1 MVENGM
7 ERLESWK
14 EIASFIGRDE
24 RTAMR
29 WAKEQGMPVRRDPA
43 SKRGRVFA
51 YRSEL
56 AKWADSRSAALAGPS
71 SVSNTT
77 ETDAASEVLVME
89 GSFAA
94 RDAAELLRELPNLQ
108 PSSLG
113 WQMKGLFFAV
123 SSLLLLGIASVA
135 ILRSHASGS
144 AGAIDLMRL
153 TDDGRHK
160 RNLRSDGRILYF
172 NEFEG
177 QRSTLFSMPVQ
188 GGPVTPIGTPFA
200 NAVLQDVSRDGSELL
215 VTSPKGIEAEPEL
228 WIVSLQGGAPGR
240 VGQANCVSAR
250 WSEDNRTIACGK
262 RASISLLKAD
272 GSSSHEIG
280 SFRGEPCEL
289 VWSTNGKRLR
299 FTLAEGGI
307 QNNPAWDLF
316 IGSGITGE
324 QITAAE
330 LPLTHNCCS
339 ALAWT
344 KDGEDFL
351 YAGTGQN
358 GESSLSVIP
367 DLEAR
372 GGSFKTR
379 DEIPIKIGQ
388 IDGIVPGKTGRE
400 LHLLISN
407 AHHGELLKFSSKEK
421 TFETFLPSIS
431 AKYISFSRDGQW
443 ISYMSTAGD
452 SLWRSKADGT
462 DTLQLNAPAMEAQLS
477 AWSPDGRQIAF
488 MGKGP
493 RKPWRIYLVHRDGG
507 PIREASTGDDN
518 QGAPSWSPDGRSLV
532 YANVSCSGT
541 QACGVR
547 RIDLSRGT
555 TSMVQDSQ
563 GLRTARWSPDGKH
576 IAALQPERHE
586 VVLFDLSTG
595 HWRTLAGSV
604 TGDDINWS
612 RDSLY
617 VYVDSPL
624 SDKPVI
630 DRVRI
635 KDGQRT
641 SVVSLASL
649 QAMPGW
655 LDFWF
660 GLAPDDSPILLH
672 YVTASDVYTL
682 HWAGP

>member
-1 MVENGM
+1 MAENGI

-14 EIASFIGRDE
+14 EIASFIGRDQ

-56 AKWADSRSAALAGPS
+56 AKWADSRSAVWAGPS
-71 SVSNTT
+71 SISNTT
-77 ETDAASEVLVME
+77 ETDAAREVSAIE
-89 GSFAA
+89 GSVVVH
-94 RDAAELLRELPNLQ
+94 DATEPLEELP
-108 PSSLG
+108 SLRPNSAG
-113 WQMKGLFFAV
+113 WRKKQLLFAV
-123 SSLLLLGIASVA
+123 SSLLLLGMASA
-135 ILRSHASGS
+135 AMLRSHASGTM
-144 AGAIDLMRL
+144 GAIGLIRL

-177 QRSTLFSMPVQ
+177 QRNRLFSMPVQ

-200 NAVLQDVSRDGSELL
+200 NAVLQDVSRDGRELL
-215 VTSPKGIEAEPEL
+215 VTSPKGVEAEPEL
-228 WIVSLQGGAPGR
+228 WIVPLQGDAPRR
-240 VGQANCVSAR
+240 VGQANCVFAR
-250 WSEDNRTIACGK
+250 WSPDNRAIACGK

-272 GSSSHEIG
+272 GSTSQTIG
-280 SFRGEPCEL
+280 TFRGEPCEL
-289 VWSTNGKRLR
+289 VWSPDGKRLR

-307 QNNPAWDLF
+307 QSNPAWELVV
-316 IGSGITGE
+316 GHGITADRV
-324 QITAAE
+324 TAAE
-330 LPLTHNCCS
+330 LPLAHDCCS

-351 YAGTGQN
+351 YAGTGRN
-358 GESSLSVIP
+358 GESSLSMIP
-367 DLEAR
+367 DPEVRGRTTKAR
-372 GGSFKTR
+372 S
-379 DEIPIKIGQ
+379 EIPIKIGQ

-400 LHLLISN
+400 LYLLISN
-407 AHHGELLKFSSKEK
+407 ARHGELLKFSPKER

-431 AKYISFSRDGQW
+431 AMYISFSRDGRW
-443 ISYMSTAGD
+443 ISYMSTTGD

-462 DTLQLNAPAMEAQLS
+462 DAVQLTTPEMEAQLS

-488 MGKGP
+488 TGKRPGQ
-493 RKPWRIYLVHRDGG
+493 PWRIFLVNRDGG
-507 PIREASTGDDN
+507 PPHEASTNEDN
-518 QGAPSWSPDGRSLV
+518 QGAPSWSPDGKSLV

-547 RIDLSRGT
+547 QVDLSRGT
-555 TSMVQDSQ
+555 TAMLPDSQ
-563 GLRTARWSPDGKH
+563 GLRTARWSPDGRR

-586 VVLFDLSTG
+586 VVLLDLRTG

-604 TGDDINWS
+604 TGDDIHWS
-612 RDSLY
+612 HDSRY

-635 KDGQRT
+635 RDGQRT
-641 SVVSLASL
+641 SVVSLSSL
-649 QAMPGW
+649 QTMPGW

-660 GLAPDDSPILLH
+660 GLPPDDSPILLH
-672 YVTASDVYTL
+672 YVTASDVYAL
-682 HWAGP
+682 EWAGR